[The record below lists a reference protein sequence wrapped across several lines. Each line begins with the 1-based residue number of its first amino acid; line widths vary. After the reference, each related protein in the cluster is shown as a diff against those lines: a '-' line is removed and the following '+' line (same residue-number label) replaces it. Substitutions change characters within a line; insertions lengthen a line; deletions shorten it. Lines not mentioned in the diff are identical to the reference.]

1 MGCWQR
7 PGLTRTIG
15 LKKVRV
21 ESRWTIKSSLL
32 HPWNANM
39 DALKKQKI
47 NTRYNN
53 VLLLKALDVKSNL
66 ISRNILTFRLIGFL
80 AVSLMRKLV
89 LILIC
94 ALNAELEPGGHY
106 LSLA

>member
-1 MGCWQR
+1 MESRLCVGCRQR

-21 ESRWTIKSSLL
+21 ESRWTIKSSLG

-39 DALKKQKI
+39 DALLKKQKI

-53 VLLLKALDVKSNL
+53 VFLLKALDVKLYL
-66 ISRNILTFRLIGFL
+66 I
-80 AVSLMRKLV
+80 
-89 LILIC
+89 
-94 ALNAELEPGGHY
+94 
-106 LSLA
+106 